1 MGLSSC
7 LCNFKVRPRIYGEII
22 WSADLLHYLKLL
34 GPNFMP
40 WNLYCLWDFTIGLI
54 SYMIG
59 FNIILGMN
67 FLSPYYVTHNFST
80 KSMTL
85 EILETE
91 RLEWEELYNPKKANI
106 ISFIQAINL
115 VKKGS

>member
-1 MGLSSC
+1 M
-7 LCNFKVRPRIYGEII
+7 
-22 WSADLLHYLKLL
+22 
-34 GPNFMP
+34 
-40 WNLYCLWDFTIGLI
+40 
-54 SYMIG
+54 
-59 FNIILGMN
+59 
-67 FLSPYYVTHNFST
+67 HNFST